1 VLVVVV
7 TVGSVP
13 VPVVDVVHVAVVRD
27 GIVAAAWSVIM
38 LMICVSQVRQRVLV
52 IVPLMRGMGVPL
64 VHVVDMPFSLHAR
77 MTAAGSVFV
86 ALVCVR
92 VMIGGCHC
100 SSQLC

>member
-7 TVGSVP
+7 PVWGVPVSVVDIVHMLVVRHLVVTTAGSVF
-13 VPVVDVVHVAVVRD
+13 
-27 GIVAAAWSVIM
+27 M
-38 LMICVSQVRQRVLV
+38 LMARVSQVRQRVLV

-64 VHVVDMPFSLHAR
+64 VHVVDMAFSLHAR
-77 MTAAGSVFV
+77 MTAAWSVLV
-86 ALVCVR
+86 ALMPVR